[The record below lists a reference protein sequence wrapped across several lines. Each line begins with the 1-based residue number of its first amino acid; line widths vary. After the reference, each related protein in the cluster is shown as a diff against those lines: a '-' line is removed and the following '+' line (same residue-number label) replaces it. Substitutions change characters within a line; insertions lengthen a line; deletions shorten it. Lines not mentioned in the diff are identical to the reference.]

1 MLKTFF
7 FCVIA
12 LASCILVNALSLYFL
27 GVTSTSKMLTQFLQI
42 LSISIV
48 ITIILM
54 RHGDDEKS

>member
-7 FCVIA
+7 FCFIA
-12 LASCILVNALSLYFL
+12 IASCILVNALLLYFL

-42 LSISIV
+42 LSISIG

-54 RHGDDEKS
+54 RHGDDEES